1 MARTPMWR
9 RHLRFWGSD
18 VEADV
23 DAELDF
29 HVRELTEQLV
39 QEGRAPAEARAEA
52 ERRFGDY
59 GRVRK
64 ACVGIDRGW
73 ERQQRWW
80 RLLADLWQDLRIGA
94 RTLAKNP
101 GFTMSAVVVLGLGLG
116 AATVMVSVINAVF
129 VRPLPFPEPD
139 RILNVVT
146 YGDGPSPTVFHPQAI
161 VALARDN
168 SQAFAALAGT
178 RETPG
183 VNLASDHGSTHAGS
197 LMVTAGFFRV
207 FGIQPQLGRAF
218 LREDENDPS
227 VVVLSHAVWAG
238 HFDGDPNIVGQAV
251 RLGGRPHTVIGVMP
265 ADFWTYEEVDAWTP
279 FRPDPSGMDQNYGLI
294 GRLAPGWTAAQAE
307 AELQSLAL
315 SLLDRLRAQ
324 AELPTGVPDGPR
336 VGVQPHRDVLADRSE
351 DVVWLLT
358 AAVGAM
364 LLVVCANA
372 AGLQLARAVGRRQE
386 LAVRSALGGGRGRL
400 LRQMLTESVLL
411 SAAGGAVGV
420 LAAAVGVR
428 GLAAT
433 QPQLAIWDL
442 ALDAPVLLGSFGI
455 AIATGLLFGLLPG
468 LLAIRSGPADALHD
482 SRSRSVTTA
491 RGSWMRRALV
501 AAQVALCT
509 TLLASA
515 AGFLRTF
522 VELSSSELGFEP
534 ANVLTARVSLQG
546 SAYGSGDAAS
556 ALYRRMLAEL
566 ARVPGVEAATVASN
580 LPVERGLNL
589 PLREA
594 PGGRIATNVD
604 WRYVTGDYL
613 GVLRIPLVAGRAF
626 GEADHR
632 AGAPPVAL
640 VNEEYVRRLGGGRTV
655 VGTRLQTTIVDFDD
669 QAREVVGVLGDVR
682 TRGVTATRPTVFV
695 PAEQVPDEL
704 LGLIHGFFPVN
715 WALRARADAGSLVPS
730 VERILREA
738 DPLLSITGFRS
749 MDEVV
754 GGAVAATRFRTFVLG
769 LFAAAALTLAAA
781 GLYGVVAYAVAQR
794 TKEIGI
800 RLALGASGRQVTAGF
815 ALGGIALA
823 AIGAAVGAG
832 AAVLVTGLL
841 QSLTGAQPLD
851 PWAIAGVVLI
861 LAAVSA
867 AATIVPALRAAGV
880 DPMLTLRVD

>member
-29 HVRELTEQLV
+29 HVRELTERLV
-39 QEGRAPAEARAEA
+39 QEGRTPAEARAEA

-73 ERQQRWW
+73 ERQRRWRW
-80 RLLADLWQDLRIGA
+80 LLADLWQDLRIGT

-101 GFTMSAVVVLGLGLG
+101 GFTTSAVLVLGLGLG

-139 RILNVVT
+139 RILNVVVF
-146 YGDGPSPTVFHPQAI
+146 GDGPSPTIYHPQAV
-161 VALARDN
+161 VALARDS
-168 SQAFAALAGT
+168 SQAFAALAGS
-178 RETPG
+178 RETSG
-183 VNLASDHGSTHAGS
+183 VSLASHHGSTHARS

-207 FGIQPQLGRAF
+207 YGIEPQLGRAF
-218 LREDENDPS
+218 VREDENDPS

-238 HFDGDPNIVGQAV
+238 HFDRDPGIVGQAV

-265 ADFWTYEEVDAWTP
+265 ADFWSYGEVDAWTP
-279 FRPDPSGMDQNYGLI
+279 FRPDPNGLDQNYDLI

-307 AELQSLAL
+307 AELQALAPGL
-315 SLLDRLRAQ
+315 SDRLRTL
-324 AELPTGVPDGPR
+324 AELPTGEPIGSR
-336 VGVQPHRDVLADRSE
+336 VGVQPHRDVLADRSQGM
-351 DVVWLLT
+351 VWLLT

-386 LAVRSALGGGRGRL
+386 LAVRTALGGGRGRL

-428 GLAAT
+428 GLTAT
-433 QPQLAIWDL
+433 RPELAIWGL
-442 ALDAPVLLGSFGI
+442 AVDVPVLLGAFGI
-455 AIATGLLFGLLPG
+455 AIATGVLFGLLPG
-468 LLAIRSGPADALHD
+468 LLAIRGGPADAFHD
-482 SRSRSVTTA
+482 SRSRSVTAA
-491 RGSWMRRALV
+491 RGSWMCRSLV

-509 TLLASA
+509 TLLVSA

-522 VELSSSELGFEP
+522 VDLTSSDLGFEP
-534 ANVLTARVSLQG
+534 ANVLTASVSLQG
-546 SAYGSGDAAS
+546 PTYQSGGAAS
-556 ALYRRMLAEL
+556 AIYRRTLDDL

-589 PLREA
+589 ALREA
-594 PGGRIATNVD
+594 PGGPITSSVD

-613 GVLRIPLVAGRAF
+613 RVLGIPLVAGRAF
-626 GEADHR
+626 GAADHR
-632 AGAPPVAL
+632 AGAAPVAL
-640 VNEEYVRRLGGGRTV
+640 VNEEYVRRVGDGRTV
-655 VGTRLQTTIVDFDD
+655 IGTRLQATVIDFDD
-669 QAREVVGVLGDVR
+669 HAREVVGVLGDVR
-682 TRGVTATRPTVFV
+682 TRGVSATRPTVFV

-704 LGLIHGFFPVN
+704 LGLIHGFFPVS
-715 WALRARADAGSLVPS
+715 WALRVRANAAGLVPS

-754 GGAVAATRFRTFVLG
+754 GGAVAATRFRAFVLG
-769 LFAAAALTLAAA
+769 LFAAAALTLAVA

-800 RLALGASGRQVTAGF
+800 RLALGASGRQVTTGF

-823 AIGAAVGAG
+823 GIGAAVGAG
-832 AAVLVTGLL
+832 AAVLVAGLL
-841 QSLTGAQPLD
+841 RSLTGAQPPD
-851 PWAIAGVVLI
+851 PWTIAGVVLL

-867 AATIVPALRAAGV
+867 AATIVPARRAAGV
-880 DPMLTLRVD
+880 DPMRTLRVE